1 MRNAVSNGGI
11 STGPVSAVQSVDRAL
26 TVLEILARSGEN
38 GVTEI
43 AAELGVHKSTA
54 FRLVSALESR
64 GMVEQVTER
73 GKYRLGY
80 GVLRLAGVASA
91 RLDVIRLSRPF
102 AEQLASDLGETANL
116 TVLWQHEALYVDQVA
131 STHSALQ
138 MHNWVGQHIPV
149 HCTAN
154 GKALISWLPRATQL
168 EMVGPSPAS
177 FTERTITKFEELVR
191 QFAKIRERGWADAVE
206 ELEEG
211 LAAVAAPI
219 WDRNGRVSAAL
230 SLSGPAFRLKGER
243 LEAAGE
249 AVYAAA
255 MEVSLRLGYSPEVVG
270 RKP

>member
-1 MRNAVSNGGI
+1 VRNAVSNGE
-11 STGPVSAVQSVDRAL
+11 SSAVQSVDRAL
-26 TVLEILARSGEN
+26 SILEILARSGEF

-54 FRLVSALESR
+54 FRLVSTLESR
-64 GMVEQVTER
+64 GMVEQVAER

-80 GVLRLAGVASA
+80 GVLRLAGAASA

-102 AEQLASDLGETANL
+102 AEQLASELGETVNL

-131 STHSALQ
+131 STNSALQ

-154 GKALISWLPRATQL
+154 GKALISWLPRTTQL
-168 EMVGPSPAS
+168 EMVGVAPGN
-177 FTERTITKFEELVR
+177 FTSNTITDFEELER
-191 QFAKIRERGWADAVE
+191 QFAAIRERGWADAVE

-219 WDRNGRVSAAL
+219 WDRNGAVCAAL
-230 SLSGPAFRLKGER
+230 SLSGPAFRLNGER
-243 LEAAGE
+243 LKVAGE
-249 AVYAAA
+249 SVYAAA
-255 MEVSLRLGYSPEVVG
+255 MEVSQRLGYSMEG
-270 RKP
+270 REL